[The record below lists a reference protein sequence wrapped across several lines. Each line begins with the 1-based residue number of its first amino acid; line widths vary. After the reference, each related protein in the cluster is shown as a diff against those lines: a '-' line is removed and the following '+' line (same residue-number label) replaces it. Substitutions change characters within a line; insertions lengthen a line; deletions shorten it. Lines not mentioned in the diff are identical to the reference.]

1 MGMSLRE
8 QEERL
13 AEDIVLPLDRAADTE
28 ECVASTFASG
38 LGCPTSGLTGCDA
51 TPASQAVAHRLRTR
65 QKYAGK

>member
-28 ECVASTFASG
+28 ECVASRSRRA
-38 LGCPTSGLTGCDA
+38 LIAP
-51 TPASQAVAHRLRTR
+51 PA
-65 QKYAGK
+65 G